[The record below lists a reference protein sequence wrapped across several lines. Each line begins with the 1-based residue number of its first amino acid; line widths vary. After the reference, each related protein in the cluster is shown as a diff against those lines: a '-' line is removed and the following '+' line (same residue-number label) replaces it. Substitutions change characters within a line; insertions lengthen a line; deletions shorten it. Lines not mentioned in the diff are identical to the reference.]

1 MWGYM
6 SNKNYEISSNH
17 SRHALSDS
25 QLIYALEFGITV
37 IQNKPW
43 KIIAVAW
50 GFGFTQDKIWFD
62 EFYSLKLVLYKLHFK
77 FNTIRLNV
85 QALLSLTPENLTKS
99 CRDYFQN
106 FDCAISLAYLQL
118 RKGLSKQQ
126 LWCTATDSCLAS
138 KSSGVWSPGPTFA
151 LCMHSIFFTLFF
163 FGGGRGW
170 WWAYF
175 TNFAHYFYQSIGKK
189 KKKKIDKIKQRIFI
203 TNISKTRFCSDLRK
217 V

>member
-106 FDCAISLAYLQL
+106 FYMSWLCNLLSL
-118 RKGLSKQQ
+118 S
-126 LWCTATDSCLAS
+126 TATERLVEATTVVYSYWLLPSLQEVRGLIPRPYICTVHAFYFLH
-138 KSSGVWSPGPTFA
+138 P
-151 LCMHSIFFTLFF
+151 LF
-163 FGGGRGW
+163 FGGGEGGDDDEHILPILLIIFINLL
-170 WWAYF
+170 A
-175 TNFAHYFYQSIGKK
+175 KK
-189 KKKKIDKIKQRIFI
+189 KKKKKK
-203 TNISKTRFCSDLRK
+203 
-217 V
+217 